1 MNARSLGRRALPVQ
15 CGKTW
20 WPNLFEVYSEGLAR
34 DATRLRA
41 KKDALMVEPGMSL
54 HVVLQRASACRAYVA
69 TPRQAWRGAQTP

>member
-1 MNARSLGRRALPVQ
+1 VTP
-15 CGKTW
+15 
-20 WPNLFEVYSEGLAR
+20 
-34 DATRLRA
+34 RLRA